1 MLNQSAKRK
10 VNFYYQK
17 LFYVLVATIIIFTKG
32 FPAPSIAAALLIKET
47 KDIITISS
55 GDKPMLEYI
64 QTSNPNKVYVS
75 KLFTPSGMQ
84 ILLDSP
90 HDHIHHHGLMYA
102 LDSGKN
108 ITWWLDGKKMG
119 KQVPVGKTETKKE
132 KRSAAIKQAL
142 SWNTADGTAI
152 LKEARTI
159 SVHKGTDIPATLLTW
174 NTVLSVAGKDPVP
187 LATKKHYAGLG
198 IRFVLKMDK
207 IGLFI
212 FPDGKNSTAV
222 RGTENVT
229 PDTWCAYRTAID
241 DKPVTVA
248 MFSAPSNFRHPTYWF
263 TMTAPFAYISA
274 TLNLYRDPYTLK
286 PGFDLDLTYGV
297 AVFNGKQ
304 DKSAIEKLYQAW
316 LKLLPEK

>member
-108 ITWWLDGKKMG
+108 NTWWLDGKKSG
-119 KQVPVGKTETKKE
+119 KQVPVGKTEAKKE
-132 KRSAAIKQAL
+132 KRSAVIVQAL
-142 SWNTADGTAI
+142 RWNTADGTAI

-159 SVHKGTDIPATLLTW
+159 SVHKGT
-174 NTVLSVAGKDPVP
+174 NTK
-187 LATKKHYAGLG
+187 
-198 IRFVLKMDK
+198 
-207 IGLFI
+207 
-212 FPDGKNSTAV
+212 
-222 RGTENVT
+222 
-229 PDTWCAYRTAID
+229 
-241 DKPVTVA
+241 
-248 MFSAPSNFRHPTYWF
+248 
-263 TMTAPFAYISA
+263 
-274 TLNLYRDPYTLK
+274 
-286 PGFDLDLTYGV
+286 
-297 AVFNGKQ
+297 
-304 DKSAIEKLYQAW
+304 
-316 LKLLPEK
+316 